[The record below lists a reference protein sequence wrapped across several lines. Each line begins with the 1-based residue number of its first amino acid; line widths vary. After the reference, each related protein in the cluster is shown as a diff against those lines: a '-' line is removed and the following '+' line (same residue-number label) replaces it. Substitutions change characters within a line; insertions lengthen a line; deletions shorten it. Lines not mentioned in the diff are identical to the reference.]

1 MIDRNL
7 RAIKTNKTDKVL
19 NQKKNS
25 VSSNIT
31 DQTKVLDE
39 SKLFNNKAVKSGLR
53 QEDIIDY
60 GHIKDMDLSKEDVW
74 TYEKLPQLR
83 LKKERAELTKVPAHL
98 KGCKKTFARSKW
110 TKKQKGRI
118 KNAEADLKLH
128 NARLKKYN
136 DFKLAKEIHAL
147 QDAETTREAYKDTIA
162 DGSAEMLGKVN
173 ESLTKHSMIDILDAY
188 NETM

>member
-31 DQTKVLDE
+31 DQTKILDE
-39 SKLFNNKAVKSGLR
+39 SKLLNNKAVKSGLR

-118 KNAEADLKLH
+118 
-128 NARLKKYN
+128 
-136 DFKLAKEIHAL
+136 
-147 QDAETTREAYKDTIA
+147 
-162 DGSAEMLGKVN
+162 
-173 ESLTKHSMIDILDAY
+173 
-188 NETM
+188 